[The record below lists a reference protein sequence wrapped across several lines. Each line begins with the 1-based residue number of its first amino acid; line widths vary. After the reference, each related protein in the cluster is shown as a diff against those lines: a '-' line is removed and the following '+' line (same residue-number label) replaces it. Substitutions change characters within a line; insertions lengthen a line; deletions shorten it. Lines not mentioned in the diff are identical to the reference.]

1 MARESLN
8 PVRAPFAFSDPAAP
22 LVRGRIVFGDLI
34 MKWIK
39 SLSRKLVA
47 YFSGRASQDVSA
59 AIELIALA
67 LPIVE
72 RIAALTPIRSDDEIV
87 RLFRDYTIPQAE
99 TWLALPREQR
109 GRALLQVAAIQLKR
123 LTPDAA
129 DRIIDLAVQL
139 AVVQFRAERG
149 QGR

>member
-1 MARESLN
+1 
-8 PVRAPFAFSDPAAP
+8 
-22 LVRGRIVFGDLI
+22 

-59 AIELIALA
+59 AIEMIALA

-72 RIAALTPIRSDDEIV
+72 RIAALTPTRSDDEIV
-87 RLFRDYTIPQAE
+87 RLFCEYTIPQAE

-109 GRALLQVAAIQLKR
+109 GRALLQVAAVQLKR

-139 AVVQFRAERG
+139 AVVQFRSERAE
-149 QGR
+149 GR

>member
-1 MARESLN
+1 
-8 PVRAPFAFSDPAAP
+8 
-22 LVRGRIVFGDLI
+22 

-39 SLSRKLVA
+39 SLSRKLAA

-59 AIELIALA
+59 AIEMIALA

-72 RIAALTPIRSDDEIV
+72 RIAALTPNRSDDEIV
-87 RLFRDYTIPQAE
+87 RLFCEYTIPQAE

-109 GRALLQVAAIQLKR
+109 GRALLQVAAVQLKR

-139 AVVQFRAERG
+139 AVVQFRSERG
-149 QGR
+149 EGR

>member
-1 MARESLN
+1 MN
-8 PVRAPFAFSDPAAP
+8 
-22 LVRGRIVFGDLI
+22 
-34 MKWIK
+34 WIK
-39 SLSRKLVA
+39 SLYRKLFA

-59 AIELIALA
+59 AIDLIALA

-72 RIAALTPIRSDDEIV
+72 RIAAFTPTRSDDEIV
-87 RLFRDYTIPQAE
+87 RLFRDYAIPQAE

-123 LTPDAA
+123 VTPDAA

-149 QGR
+149 QGRLRRPYSVRGSGFSAPATPSADISCC

>member
-1 MARESLN
+1 
-8 PVRAPFAFSDPAAP
+8 
-22 LVRGRIVFGDLI
+22 

-39 SLSRKLVA
+39 SLSRKLAA

-59 AIELIALA
+59 AIEMIALA

-72 RIAALTPIRSDDEIV
+72 RIAALTPTRSDDEIV
-87 RLFRDYTIPQAE
+87 RLFCEYTIPQAE

-109 GRALLQVAAIQLKR
+109 GRALLQVAAVQLKR

-139 AVVQFRAERG
+139 AVVQFRSERG
-149 QGR
+149 EGR

>member
-1 MARESLN
+1 
-8 PVRAPFAFSDPAAP
+8 
-22 LVRGRIVFGDLI
+22 

-39 SLSRKLVA
+39 SLSRKLAA

-59 AIELIALA
+59 AIEMIALA

-72 RIAALTPIRSDDEIV
+72 RIAALTPTRSDDEIV
-87 RLFRDYTIPQAE
+87 RLFCEYTIPQAE

-109 GRALLQVAAIQLKR
+109 GRALLQVAAVQLKR

-139 AVVQFRAERG
+139 AVVQFRSERAE
-149 QGR
+149 GR

>member
-1 MARESLN
+1 MT
-8 PVRAPFAFSDPAAP
+8 
-22 LVRGRIVFGDLI
+22 
-34 MKWIK
+34 WIK
-39 SLSRKLVA
+39 TLSRKLVA

-59 AIELIALA
+59 AIEMIALA

-72 RIAALTPIRSDDEIV
+72 RIAALTPTRSDDEIV
-87 RLFRDYTIPQAE
+87 RLFREYTIPQAE

-109 GRALLQVAAIQLKR
+109 GRALLQVAAVQLKR

-149 QGR
+149 ESR

>member
-1 MARESLN
+1 
-8 PVRAPFAFSDPAAP
+8 
-22 LVRGRIVFGDLI
+22 

-39 SLSRKLVA
+39 SLSRKLAA

-59 AIELIALA
+59 AIEMIALA

-72 RIAALTPIRSDDEIV
+72 RIAALTPTRSDDEIV
-87 RLFRDYTIPQAE
+87 RLFREYTIPQAE

-109 GRALLQVAAIQLKR
+109 GRALLQVAAVQLKR

-139 AVVQFRAERG
+139 AVVQFRSERG
-149 QGR
+149 EGR

>member
-1 MARESLN
+1 
-8 PVRAPFAFSDPAAP
+8 
-22 LVRGRIVFGDLI
+22 

-39 SLSRKLVA
+39 TLSRKLVA

-59 AIELIALA
+59 AIEMIALA

-72 RIAALTPIRSDDEIV
+72 RIAALTPTRSDDEIV
-87 RLFRDYTIPQAE
+87 RLFREYTIPQAE
-99 TWLALPREQR
+99 TWLSLPREQR
-109 GRALLQVAAIQLKR
+109 GRALLQVAAVQLKR

-139 AVVQFRAERG
+139 AVVQFRSERAE
-149 QGR
+149 GR

>member
-1 MARESLN
+1 MN
-8 PVRAPFAFSDPAAP
+8 
-22 LVRGRIVFGDLI
+22 
-34 MKWIK
+34 WIK
-39 SLSRKLVA
+39 SLYRKLFA
-47 YFSGRASQDVSA
+47 YYSGRASQDVSA
-59 AIELIALA
+59 AIDLIALA

-72 RIAALTPIRSDDEIV
+72 RIAAFTPTRSDDEIV
-87 RLFRDYTIPQAE
+87 RLFRDYAIPQAE

-123 LTPDAA
+123 VTPDAA

>member
-1 MARESLN
+1 
-8 PVRAPFAFSDPAAP
+8 
-22 LVRGRIVFGDLI
+22 

-59 AIELIALA
+59 AIEMIALA

-72 RIAALTPIRSDDEIV
+72 RIASLTPTRSDDEIL

-129 DRIIDLAVQL
+129 DPIIDLAVQL
-139 AVVQFRAERG
+139 AVVQLRAER
-149 QGR
+149 RESR

>member
-1 MARESLN
+1 
-8 PVRAPFAFSDPAAP
+8 
-22 LVRGRIVFGDLI
+22 

-39 SLSRKLVA
+39 SLSRKLAA

-59 AIELIALA
+59 AIEMFALA

-72 RIAALTPIRSDDEIV
+72 RIAALTPTRSDDEIV
-87 RLFRDYTIPQAE
+87 RLFCEYTIPQAE

-109 GRALLQVAAIQLKR
+109 GRALLQVAAVQLKR

-149 QGR
+149 ESR